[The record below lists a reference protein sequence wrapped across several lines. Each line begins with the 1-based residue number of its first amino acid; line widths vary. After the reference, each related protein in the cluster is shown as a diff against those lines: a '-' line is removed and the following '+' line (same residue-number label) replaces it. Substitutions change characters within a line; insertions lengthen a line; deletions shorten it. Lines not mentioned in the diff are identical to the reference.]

1 MTSATHTDLWLVAA
15 GDGWELVTRGG
26 EVVFQARGR
35 DARRACLRCAQAA
48 GTLRLHPGAP
58 R

>member
-1 MTSATHTDLWLVAA
+1 MSTAPHEELWLVAA
-15 GDGWELVTRGG
+15 GAGWELVTRSG

-35 DARRACLRCAQAA
+35 DARRACLRRAQAA

>member
-1 MTSATHTDLWLVAA
+1 MSTVPHAELWLVAA
-15 GDGWELVTRGG
+15 GEGWELVTRGG

-35 DARRACLRCAQAA
+35 DARRACLRRAQAA